1 VFGPSSQS
9 GRASG
14 GVISRPLGALARR
27 AAPAGG
33 LARTCAAGVLAFAAF
48 ACGSGKPETPPFP
61 APKGSASEAATPAAA
76 AGSSQAPEPARLVAR
91 WIRTDSPYT
100 IAIES
105 ATPEGKLAA
114 RYLNPG
120 PINVSRA
127 EWRRDAGR
135 LALLVEL
142 NDRGYPG
149 SYYELKFDPGSDTLY
164 GVYHH
169 LGLGQDFDVSFTR
182 QAKGEGGL

>member
-1 VFGPSSQS
+1 MSVRAH
-9 GRASG
+9 GRQAW
-14 GVISRPLGALARR
+14 
-27 AAPAGG
+27 
-33 LARTCAAGVLAFAAF
+33 
-48 ACGSGKPETPPFP
+48 
-61 APKGSASEAATPAAA
+61 AAA
-76 AGSSQAPEPARLVAR
+76 ALVAGMACAPSGEQRAAASGASASPPPATAAPPETAAAEPARLVAL
-91 WIRTDSPYT
+91 WMRTDSPYVLS
-100 IAIES
+100 IES
-105 ATPEGKLAA
+105 ATPEGRLLA
-114 RYLNPG
+114 RYLNPR

-127 EWRRDAGR
+127 EWKRDSGR

-182 QAKGEGGL
+182 QAPSQGGGGR